1 MKIRPTP
8 PIHALAG
15 LLGCAL
21 LSSSLASRAPRDS
34 DGWELATPAPAIPLV
49 PAVLENLDTFS
60 CTECHREVVEEWAG
74 SAHGLAWVDEEY
86 QSSLEDRKRPEKCH
100 DCHIPQ
106 NLVETGEL
114 VKKVLPRED
123 NLVHGISCDSC
134 HLGPDGAYLGPRGT
148 PTAAHASARSTLHV
162 DGGSDA
168 LCIICHERNVG
179 PVIGIAK
186 DYEKKY
192 ATVAGAETCVGCHMA
207 PVERQW
213 SLPAEGEEPPPVRM
227 GRSHALQTPR
237 DPGFLR
243 QAFELSAVR
252 ESEGCVVRIVNRAG
266 HRVPGFNGREL
277 EFRAEVLDTEGKVLA
292 EAEIVVDKRR
302 FIPVRGETR
311 IELDKDGA
319 EVRIRA
325 YHDEPRARKPI
336 EFLDVRLPLAGR

>member
-1 MKIRPTP
+1 MKTRQATIRV
-8 PIHALAG
+8 LAG
-15 LLGCAL
+15 LFGCAL
-21 LSSSLASRAPRDS
+21 LSSALASRAL
-34 DGWELATPAPAIPLV
+34 DGWDIKTPEPAIPFE
-49 PAVLENLDTFS
+49 PEVLANLDALS

-86 QSSLEDRKRPEKCH
+86 QSSLEDRKRPEKCY

-106 NLVETGEL
+106 NLVETGAL
-114 VKKVLPRED
+114 VKKVVPRED
-123 NLVHGISCDSC
+123 DLVHGISCDAC
-134 HLGPDGAYLGPRGT
+134 HLGPDGAYLGPHGA
-148 PTAAHASARSTLHV
+148 PTAAHASVQSELHT

-192 ATVAGAETCVGCHMA
+192 RSGEGAETCVGCHMA

-213 SLPAEGEEPPPVRM
+213 GLPAEGEEPPPVRA

-243 QAFELSAVR
+243 RAFELSVVR
-252 ESEGCVVRIVNRAG
+252 EGEGYAVVIANRAG
-266 HRVPGFNGREL
+266 HRVPGLVGREL
-277 EFRAEVLDTEGKVLA
+277 EFRAEVLDDAGKTLA
-292 EAEIVVDKRR
+292 EAEIVINKRR
-302 FIPVRGETR
+302 FLPVGGEQR
-311 IELDKDGA
+311 IVLEQAGS
-319 EVRIRA
+319 EVRVRA

-336 EFLDVRLPLAGR
+336 EFLDTRLPLEP